1 MARGGSIATQAA
13 ATVVWAVLLLAL
25 WIALTDNTRPWEL
38 VAGAACALAAA
49 AMLRAVAA
57 GAGLR
62 LAVRRAWVTRCL
74 AAPWWAVRDSALVLR
89 AVVTRRPA
97 AGRMRAVP
105 FEASGHQPLD
115 RGRRALV
122 LGAGSAGPNQYAVTE
137 SGEDEVLV
145 VHELVPAAEV
155 TAAGIVREP

>member
-1 MARGGSIATQAA
+1 MARGASIATQAA
-13 ATVVWAVLLLAL
+13 ATVVLEVLLLAL

-74 AAPWWAVRDSALVLR
+74 AAPWGAGRARARALRPV
-89 AVVTRRPA
+89 ATRRRA
-97 AGRMRAVP
+97 AGGRRAGP
-105 FEASGHQPLD
+105 FEASAPQPLD

-122 LGAGSAGPNQYAVTE
+122 L
-137 SGEDEVLV
+137 
-145 VHELVPAAEV
+145 
-155 TAAGIVREP
+155 